1 MKKTMMGRMT
11 KALLLAAGVVAL
23 SSPGFALGVCTG
35 VPTSVAAL
43 IAAGGCSFGAN
54 TFTLFDLTGSS
65 GVAADINPA
74 NIGVAMN
81 LVSATNTLNVVL
93 TPLNTTWSVSGTNQF
108 TINLTYTVT
117 GAGAWFRQ
125 FGDSLQG
132 VSVVAPGSVS
142 MTKIINPGGS
152 AQAVNANDMFPTP
165 ALVNLTGAPLSTF
178 VVNDNFQVAASTQS
192 ASVNSATNIFIVPE
206 PMTSVFLGS
215 GLLAIGLLLRRK
227 RA

>member
-11 KALLLAAGVVAL
+11 KALLLATGVVAL
-23 SSPGFALGVCTG
+23 SSPSFALGVCTG
-35 VPTSVAAL
+35 VPTSISAL
-43 IAAGGCSFGAN
+43 IAAGGCSFGGISL
-54 TFTLFDLTGSS
+54 TLFDLTGSS

-74 NIGVAMN
+74 NIGVSVNGVGTA
-81 LVSATNTLNVVL
+81 VNVVL

-108 TINLTYTVT
+108 TINLTYTV
-117 GAGAWFRQ
+117 AGGPWFTK

-152 AQAVNANDMFPTP
+152 AQAVNAHDMFPTP

-192 ASVNSATNIFIVPE
+192 ASVNSATNIFIIPE

-215 GLLAIGLLLRRK
+215 GLLALGLLLRRK